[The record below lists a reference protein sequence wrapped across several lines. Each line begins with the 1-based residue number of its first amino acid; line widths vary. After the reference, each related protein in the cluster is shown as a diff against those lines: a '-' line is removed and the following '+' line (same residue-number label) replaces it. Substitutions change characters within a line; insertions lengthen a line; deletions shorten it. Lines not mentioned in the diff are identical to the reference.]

1 MNCMYLST
9 YLYTHI
15 TYYIIHWICRYYQLQ
30 HCWKLEKSERPD
42 FKQLLHTLHILSQ
55 SPWTHLLFK
64 MSEKRKGYINET
76 HQIFLHPLHTSGDN
90 GRKLQSRSQATL
102 RNVPGTTSGMV
113 SDMSTEETEIDKSSD
128 RNKWRIGWR
137 SSRGSKGSTD
147 MNSNVVENFE
157 RQLILGSEE
166 VTRQNPLILMMNN
179 S

>member
-1 MNCMYLST
+1 MNCMYLPT
-9 YLYTHI
+9 YLPIYTH
-15 TYYIIHWICRYYQLQ
+15 YILYLWICRYYQLQ
-30 HCWKLEKSERPD
+30 QCWKLEKSERPD

-102 RNVPGTTSGMV
+102 RNGPGTTSGMV
-113 SDMSTEETEIDKSSD
+113 SDMSTEETEIDKSSN

-137 SSRGSKGSTD
+137 PSRGSKGSTD

-166 VTRQNPLILMMNN
+166 VTRQNPLIIMMNN